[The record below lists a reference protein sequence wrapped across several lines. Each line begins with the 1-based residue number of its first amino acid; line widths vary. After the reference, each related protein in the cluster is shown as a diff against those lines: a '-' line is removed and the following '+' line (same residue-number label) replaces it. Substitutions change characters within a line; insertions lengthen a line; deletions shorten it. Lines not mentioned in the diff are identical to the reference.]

1 MIIKKDYLISKR
13 NILNEIRANNM
24 TLQELRF
31 FSIYLSKI
39 NPKDTKTKVVR
50 FPISDFQKIMKLGSR
65 IKIDYL
71 KHVTN
76 SLLCKVVNIPK
87 ETGGYESF
95 QLFKKCVVD
104 IDDMGEWYIEI
115 NAHDD
120 ALPLMFEFKDRY
132 FTYQLWNALQ
142 LRSSN
147 QLRMYEILKQ
157 YEKVGQRIISIDKL
171 KELLGIDKNEYS
183 RYDNFKKRVLDSCQ
197 KALILLTD
205 IQFTYEPTGKRGKG
219 GKILNL
225 KFIIKKNDTYCNQLT
240 LEDFINNQSN
250 EDGELEIDPG
260 FLNNKFTDKL
270 TFLSDACKN
279 EFNINQMQILYDL
292 ITKILPFNLL
302 RIDTEVYDYL
312 KRKYDELIYRS
323 ERTNIKHRFNYFKK
337 MLEAEIYEAEIS

>member
-1 MIIKKDYLISKR
+1 MTIKKDYLIAKR
-13 NILNEIRANNM
+13 NVLNEIRANNM

-39 NPKDTKTKVVR
+39 NPKDIKTRVVR
-50 FPISDFQKIMKLGSR
+50 FPISDFQKIMELDSR
-65 IKIDYL
+65 IKINYL
-71 KHVTN
+71 RHVTN

-120 ALPLMFEFKDRY
+120 ALPLMFEFKNRY

-142 LRSSN
+142 LKSSN

-157 YEKVGQRIISIDKL
+157 YEKVGQRIISIDEL

-197 KALILLTD
+197 KALALLTD

-225 KFIIKKNDTYCNQLT
+225 KFKIKKNNTYSNQLT
-240 LEDFINNQSN
+240 LEDFINNQSDKIK
-250 EDGELEIDPG
+250 EPEIESEL
-260 FLNNKFTDKL
+260 LNDKFIDKL
-270 TFLSDACKN
+270 TFLSDACGN
-279 EFNINQMQILYDL
+279 EFSIKQMRILYDL

-302 RIDTEVYDYL
+302 QVDTEVYDYL

-323 ERTNIKHRFNYFKK
+323 EKTTIGHRFGYLKK
-337 MLEAEIYEAEIS
+337 ILEAEIY